1 MSIQFDFANETL
13 ERMSGRGVFLTV
25 GEDKPNTMTIG
36 WGSISV
42 YWGKPIFIVPV
53 RHSRYSYSILED
65 GEMFT
70 VSVPPLTQ
78 EMNNA
83 LGICGSRSGRDT
95 DKYELA
101 GLSLLPGRT
110 IKVPVIAGCDYYYEC
125 RVLYSMDLDINA
137 LPYAIQQ
144 ACYKNGDEHRLY
156 FGEITAAYKG

>member
-53 RHSRYSYSILED
+53 RHSRYSYSILEEGD
-65 GEMFT
+65 VFT

-78 EMNNA
+78 EMNSA

-95 DKYELA
+95 DKYGLA

-110 IKVPVIAGCDYYYEC
+110 VKVPVIAGCDYYYEC
-125 RVLYSMDLDINA
+125 RVLYSTDLDINA

>member
-53 RHSRYSYSILED
+53 RHSRYSYSILEEGD
-65 GEMFT
+65 VFT

-78 EMNNA
+78 EMNSA

-95 DKYELA
+95 DKYGLA

-110 IKVPVIAGCDYYYEC
+110 VKVPVIAFTILFSPLSPNNFIGIWFSTASTADA
-125 RVLYSMDLDINA
+125 RS
-137 LPYAIQQ
+137 
-144 ACYKNGDEHRLY
+144 
-156 FGEITAAYKG
+156 ITPSF

>member
-53 RHSRYSYSILED
+53 RHSRYSYSILEEGD
-65 GEMFT
+65 VFT

-78 EMNNA
+78 EMNSA

-125 RVLYSMDLDINA
+125 RVLYSTDLDINA